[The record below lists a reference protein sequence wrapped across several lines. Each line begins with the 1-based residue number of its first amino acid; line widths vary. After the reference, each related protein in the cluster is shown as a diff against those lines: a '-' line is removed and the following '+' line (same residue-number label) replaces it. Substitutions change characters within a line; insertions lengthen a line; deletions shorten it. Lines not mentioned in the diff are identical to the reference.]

1 MASTTVFPQHY
12 GIVVCLSQLQCK
24 GVCTALLLR
33 PWRVAAIAS
42 FMPYVSI
49 QCRVITYLISPCSDL
64 LMVETIEYDMLICG
78 SGLAGLRAAIAAA
91 KTAPSLKIAIV
102 SKLQVMRSHS
112 VSAEGG
118 TAAVIFEDE
127 GDTIESHVY
136 DTVKGSD
143 FLADQDVAERLCVEM
158 PREIHQLDHW
168 GMPWSRR
175 KDGRI
180 DQRNFGGYSFPRA
193 TFASD
198 KVGFFEM
205 QTLYDTCQKFDN
217 ISYLNEWFA
226 TSIVHDGKKFVGITA
241 IEIGSGTFYS
251 IKAKSLVIATGGAGR
266 MYSFSTY
273 ALSSTPDGLDMGLRA
288 GMALKD
294 MEFVQFHPT
303 GILPS
308 GILITEGARG
318 EGGYLLNNRG
328 ERFMKRYAASKM
340 ELAPRD
346 IVSRSVM
353 TEIKEGRGFKHET
366 GVECMKLDLRHIG
379 DERIKEKLGGIR
391 EISIKFSGV
400 DPAADL
406 LDIRPVCHYMMGG
419 LHTNIDGATE
429 IQGVWA
435 AGEAACNSVHGSNRL
450 GANSTSE
457 CIVWGRITGE
467 QAARYALE
475 QSSASRPPWPH
486 HLVAAEEKRIYDEIF
501 RGGGHVNPYEIRQKL
516 TDTLNEKAYV
526 YRSGQSLVEG
536 LRIIRDLR
544 KQAWKHVD
552 DKASEYNTNFVN
564 VMEIDS
570 MFRVAEIV
578 LVGAINRKESR
589 GAHARIDYPKRD
601 DENFLHHTLAYYDL
615 EGPIMKTHPVTITK
629 YKPVERKY

>member
-1 MASTTVFPQHY
+1 MVDSVDFD
-12 GIVVCLSQLQCK
+12 
-24 GVCTALLLR
+24 
-33 PWRVAAIAS
+33 
-42 FMPYVSI
+42 
-49 QCRVITYLISPCSDL
+49 LI
-64 LMVETIEYDMLICG
+64 ICG

-91 KTAPSLKIAIV
+91 KKGPNLKIGIV

-118 TAAVIFEDE
+118 TAAVLFEDE

-158 PREIHQLDHW
+158 PKEVHQLEHW

-175 KDGRI
+175 NDGRI

-193 TFASD
+193 TYASD

-205 QTLYDTCQKFDN
+205 QTLYDTCQKFEN
-217 ISYLNEWFA
+217 IEYLNEWFV
-226 TSIVHDGKKFVGITA
+226 TSIIHDQKQFMGVTA
-241 IEIGSGTFYS
+241 IELSSGTFYT
-251 IKAKSLVIATGGAGR
+251 IKGKALIIATGGAGR
-266 MYSFSTY
+266 LYSFSTY

-318 EGGYLLNNRG
+318 EGGYLLNNKG
-328 ERFMKRYAASKM
+328 ERFMKKYAASKM

-346 IVSRSVM
+346 IVSRSIM
-353 TEIKEGRGFKHET
+353 TEISEGRGFKHET
-366 GVECMKLDLRHIG
+366 GVDCMKLDLRHIG
-379 DERIKEKLGGIR
+379 DEKIKEKLGGIR
-391 EISIKFSGV
+391 EISIKFSGI
-400 DPAADL
+400 DPAQEL

-419 LHTNIDGATE
+419 LHTDINGATE

-457 CIVWGRITGE
+457 CIVWGKVTGE
-467 QAARYALE
+467 LAVDYIQNLT
-475 QSSASRPPWPH
+475 SSNPWPH
-486 HLVAAEEKRIYDEIF
+486 HLVASEEKRIYDGIF
-501 RGGGHVNPYEIRQKL
+501 RGNGNANPYEIRQEL
-516 TDTLNEKAYV
+516 TDTMNEKAYV
-526 YRSGQSLVEG
+526 YRNETDLVAG
-536 LRIIRDLR
+536 LKKIRELK
-544 KQAWKHVD
+544 KQTWKHVD
-552 DKASEYNTNFVN
+552 DKAKEYNTNFTN
-564 VMEIDS
+564 VMELDS

-578 LVGAINRKESR
+578 LLGAINRKESR
-589 GAHARIDYPKRD
+589 GAHARTDYTKRD
-601 DENFLHHTLAYYDL
+601 DANFLHHTLAYYDPN
-615 EGPIMKTHPVTITK
+615 EPIMKTHPVTITK
-629 YKPVERKY
+629 YQPVERKY

>member
-1 MASTTVFPQHY
+1 MVD
-12 GIVVCLSQLQCK
+12 
-24 GVCTALLLR
+24 
-33 PWRVAAIAS
+33 
-42 FMPYVSI
+42 SI
-49 QCRVITYLISPCSDL
+49 EFDLI
-64 LMVETIEYDMLICG
+64 ICG
-78 SGLAGLRAAIAAA
+78 SGLAGLRSAIAAA
-91 KTAPSLKIAIV
+91 KKGPNLKICIV

-118 TAAVIFEDE
+118 TAAVLFEEE

-158 PREIHQLDHW
+158 PKEVHQLEHW

-175 KDGRI
+175 EDGRI

-193 TFASD
+193 TYASD

-205 QTLYDTCQKFDN
+205 QTLYDTCQKFEN
-217 ISYLNEWFA
+217 IEYLNEWFA
-226 TSIVHDGKKFVGITA
+226 TSIIHDGKKFMGLTA
-241 IEIGSGTFYS
+241 IELASGTFYT
-251 IKAKSLVIATGGAGR
+251 IKGKALIIATGGAGR
-266 MYSFSTY
+266 LYSFSTY

-318 EGGYLLNNRG
+318 EGGYLLNNKG
-328 ERFMKRYAASKM
+328 ERFMKKYAAGKM

-346 IVSRSVM
+346 IVSRSIM
-353 TEIKEGRGFKHET
+353 TEIQEGRGFKHET
-366 GVECMKLDLRHIG
+366 GEDCMKLDLRHIG
-379 DERIKEKLGGIR
+379 DEKIKEKLGGIR
-391 EISIKFSGV
+391 EISIKFSGI
-400 DPAADL
+400 DPSQEL

-419 LHTNIDGATE
+419 LHTDIDGATE

-457 CIVWGRITGE
+457 CIVWGKITGE
-467 QAARYALE
+467 LAAEYAMNNT
-475 QSSASRPPWPH
+475 SSNPWPH
-486 HLVAAEEKRIYDEIF
+486 HLVAAEEKRIYDGVF
-501 RGGGHVNPYEIRQKL
+501 RGNGDANPYEIRQEL
-516 TDTLNEKAYV
+516 TDTMNNKAYV
-526 YRSGQSLVEG
+526 YRNETDLVTG
-536 LRIIRDLR
+536 LKKIREL
-544 KQAWKHVD
+544 KAQTWKHVD
-552 DKASEYNTNFVN
+552 DKAKEYNTNFSN
-564 VMEIDS
+564 VMELDS

-578 LVGAINRKESR
+578 LIGAINRKESR
-589 GAHARIDYPKRD
+589 GAHARTDYTKRD
-601 DENFLHHTLAYYDL
+601 DANFLHHTLAYYDPK
-615 EGPIMKTHPVTITK
+615 EPIMKTYPVTITK
-629 YKPVERKY
+629 YQPVERKY